1 MCGIVGYVGAKDC
14 ASILVEGLRRLEYRG
29 YDSAGLAVHGGALAP
44 SASAR
49 ARPIEIVRAVGKLAN
64 LEAALKKN
72 PLVGNTGIGHTRWA
86 THGRPNEVNAHP
98 HVAGG
103 VAVVHNGIVE
113 NHVALRREL
122 EASGVRL
129 ASDTDT
135 EIVAHLIDQAL
146 VAGAAGLADAV
157 RRALRR
163 VRGAYAIAV
172 LSGANPDEIV
182 VAKADS
188 PLVIG
193 LGDGEVLCASDIPA
207 LLAHTRDVV
216 FLHDGEVAALTRQG
230 VAITTLDGSP
240 VDRAPKRIDWSPTQ
254 AEKSGYKHFMLKEI
268 HEQPRA
274 VEDTLRGRVDLTSGD
289 VVGEEIGIGADLASR
304 IRRVY
309 FVACGTSAHA
319 AMAGRYWVEQLAR
332 VPAVV
337 EIGSEVRYREP
348 VFGPDDLVVA
358 VSQSGETLDTLAAV
372 KTAKAMG
379 AHVLAVA
386 NVIDSAIPRASD
398 AALYT
403 HAGPEIGVASTK
415 CFTTQLV
422 AMLLLAVYL
431 GRRRGALPAD
441 GARRILEAL
450 AHAPKQMRE
459 VLESADAVRQLA
471 KKYMRAEHMLF
482 LGRGTGY
489 PVALEGALK
498 LKEISY
504 IHAEGY
510 AAGEMKHGPIA
521 LIDEDMPV
529 VVVCPRDAHFEKTFS
544 NMQEVRAREG
554 QIIAICS
561 EGDTEVSALLAP
573 NPALRPVQAAP
584 GVARRSA
591 ASSPAEPDVLTIP
604 QALPEVLPLL
614 TVIPLQLLAYHVADL
629 KGTDVDQPRNLAK
642 TVTVE

>member
-14 ASILVEGLRRLEYRG
+14 APILVEGLRRLEYRG
-29 YDSAGLAVHGGALAP
+29 YDSAGLALHTGHAG
-44 SASAR
+44 R
-49 ARPIEIVRAVGKLAN
+49 GIEIVRAVGKLAN

-72 PLVGNTGIGHTRWA
+72 PLAGTTGIGHTRWA
-86 THGRPNEVNAHP
+86 THGRPSEANAHP
-98 HVAGG
+98 HVAGK
-103 VAVVHNGIVE
+103 VAVVHNGIIE

-122 EASGVRL
+122 EVRG
-129 ASDTDT
+129 AHFSSDTDT
-135 EIVAHLIDQAL
+135 EIVAHLVDEAL
-146 VAGAAGLADAV
+146 RGGAGRLVDAV
-157 RRALRR
+157 RAALAR

-172 LSGANPDEIV
+172 LGADAPGEIV
-182 VAKADS
+182 VAKSDS

-193 LGDGEVLCASDIPA
+193 LGAGEMLCASDIPA

-216 FLHDGEVAALTRQG
+216 FLHDGEVALLTRDG
-230 VAITTLDGSP
+230 AEITSLTGER
-240 VDRAPKRIDWSPTQ
+240 VTRAPRTIDWSPTQ
-254 AEKSGYKHFMLKEI
+254 AEKGGYKHFMLKEI

-274 VEDTLRGRVDLTSGD
+274 VEDTLRGRVDLAEGD
-289 VVGEEIGIGADLASR
+289 VVGEEIGISPELARR

-319 AMAGRYWVEQLAR
+319 AMAGRYWIEQLAR
-332 VPAVV
+332 LPSVV

-358 VSQSGETLDTLAAV
+358 VSQSGETLDTLAAA
-372 KTAKAMG
+372 KTAKAHG

-386 NVIDSAIPRASD
+386 NVIDSAIPRMSD

-422 AMLLLAVYL
+422 AVLLLAVYL
-431 GRRRGALPAD
+431 GRCRGTLAQNE
-441 GARRILEAL
+441 ARRILDAL
-450 AHAPKQMRE
+450 TKVPHQMRD
-459 VLESADAVRQLA
+459 VLGKADELRYLA
-471 KKYMRAEHMLF
+471 KKYVRSPHMLF
-482 LGRGTGY
+482 LGRGTGF

-521 LIDEDMPV
+521 LIDEEMPV
-529 VVVCPRDAHFEKTFS
+529 VVVCPRDAHYEKTFS
-544 NMQEVRAREG
+544 NMQEVKAREG
-554 QIIAICS
+554 QIIAIATQ
-561 EGDTEVSALLAP
+561 GDNDVRTMLA
-573 NPALRPVQAAP
+573 ADAAP
-584 GVARRSA
+584 RSTRRASA
-591 ASSPAEPDVLTIP
+591 PPPEVDIVEIPEAS
-604 QALPEVLPLL
+604 PEVLPLL
-614 TVIPLQLLAYHVADL
+614 EVIPLQLLAYYMADL